1 MPEGK
6 RPAEDLYSA
15 KTHLHQPVPEV
26 STVNATALPADAP
39 EGTLPSEVRPEI
51 VTWEKLCEAIR
62 ASGKAYNM
70 EMITKAYD
78 LANKAHNGVCRRS
91 GEPYIC
97 HPLAVARL
105 VLDLG
110 MDSESIAA
118 ALLHDVVEDTPTTLE
133 DLTAAFG
140 EEVALLVDGVTKLT
154 KIQFSNIEELQAEN
168 LRKMLLA
175 MSRDVRVMIIKL
187 CDRLHNMRTGDA
199 WPEQKRRDKARETME
214 VYAPIANRL
223 GILNVKE
230 ELEDRS
236 LHYLDPVGYEEIS
249 KMLSERAGE
258 EFLARVSSVI
268 ELRLKESGIEGA
280 TIKRRVKSIYG
291 IYRKT
296 IMQNKSFDEIY
307 DIYAVRVILDTLAEC
322 YSTLGLIHDMYHPLP
337 NRFKDYIS
345 TPKPN
350 GYQSL
355 HTTVIGHEGIPFE
368 VQIRTTEMHEI
379 AEYGVAAHWKYKQN
393 GQGAGTEGKYE
404 WVRRLLENQEGADAE
419 EFIHS
424 LKVDM
429 FADEVFVF
437 TPNGDVQN
445 LPAGATPIDF
455 AYAIHSAVGNRMIG
469 AKVNNRIVTLDH
481 VLKNGDIVEIL
492 TSKNAKGPS
501 RDWMKI
507 AKSNEARSK
516 IRQWFKKEKRDEN
529 IANGRSAFD
538 AELRHCG
545 IAMKDVLDPEFL
557 PVLLK
562 KVAYPT
568 LDDLYAAI
576 GYGGFTAQKAV
587 SRIQGELQRR
597 QQQRQQEQM
606 LAEAV
611 AEPKEDTKPA
621 DTPKQP
627 KAVKS
632 EQGIIVEGLDNCL
645 VKFSKCCTPVPGD
658 DIVGFI
664 TRGYGVSVHRAD
676 CPNAS
681 EEKRKEQPDRWIH
694 VSWGTDTNDSYPTT
708 IEAVCKDR
716 LNLLLDIS
724 SALSTTK
731 TFVLGLNTRSTEDGF
746 AIIRIEIQIKDGAQ
760 LSTLMNKLHQIS
772 GVLQVN
778 RPVG

>member
-1 MPEGK
+1 MTIDE
-6 RPAEDLYSA
+6 
-15 KTHLHQPVPEV
+15 QF
-26 STVNATALPADAP
+26 
-39 EGTLPSEVRPEI
+39 
-51 VTWEKLCEAIR
+51 EKLENTVREYNPGADFKRIR
-62 ASGKAYNM
+62 ESYEFAKQHHG
-70 EMITKAYD
+70 EQ
-78 LANKAHNGVCRRS
+78 RRKS
-91 GEPYIC
+91 GELYIT
-97 HPLAVARL
+97 HPLAVAQIVAEEL
-105 VLDLG
+105 HL
-110 MDSESIAA
+110 DSESIEA
-118 ALLHDVVEDTPTTLE
+118 ALLHDVIEDTDATY
-133 DLTAAFG
+133 DD
-140 EEVALLVDGVTKLT
+140 VAKLT
-154 KIQFSNIEELQAEN
+154 SPTVADLVEGVSKLTRIQYATKEDEQMEN
-168 LRKMLLA
+168 LRKMLIA
-175 MSRDVRVMIIKL
+175 MSKDIRVILIKIS
-187 CDRLHNMRTGDA
+187 DRLHNMRTMEYQTPA
-199 WPEQKRRDKARETME
+199 KQKQKSLETME
-214 VYAPIANRL
+214 IYAPIAHRL
-223 GILNVKE
+223 GMQRMKW
-230 ELEDRS
+230 ELEDLS
-236 LHYLDPVGYEEIS
+236 LKYLDPIGYDEIVS
-249 KMLSERAGE
+249 KLDAKRPEYDALMSRTQAQ
-258 EFLARVSSVI
+258 I
-268 ELRLKESGIEGA
+268 DQRLNEMGIKH
-280 TIKRRVKSIYG
+280 IVYG
-291 IYRKT
+291 RMKHPYSIYRK
-296 IMQNKSFDEIY
+296 MFSQNKSLDEIF
-307 DIYAVRVILDTLAEC
+307 DLFAFRVVVDTVSDC
-322 YSTLGLIHDMYHPLP
+322 YNVLGVIHDLYKPILG
-337 NRFKDYIS
+337 RFKDYIG

-355 HTTVIGHEGIPFE
+355 HTTVMGNDGIPFE
-368 VQIRTTEMHEI
+368 VQIRTKEMHEI

-429 FADEVFVF
+429 FSDEVFVF

-611 AEPKEDTKPA
+611 TESKEDPKPA

>member
-1 MPEGK
+1 MTIDE
-6 RPAEDLYSA
+6 
-15 KTHLHQPVPEV
+15 QF
-26 STVNATALPADAP
+26 
-39 EGTLPSEVRPEI
+39 
-51 VTWEKLCEAIR
+51 EKLENTVREYNPGADFKRIR
-62 ASGKAYNM
+62 ESYEFAKQHHG
-70 EMITKAYD
+70 EQ
-78 LANKAHNGVCRRS
+78 RRKS
-91 GEPYIC
+91 GELYIT
-97 HPLAVARL
+97 HPLAVAQIVAEEL
-105 VLDLG
+105 HL
-110 MDSESIAA
+110 DSESIEA
-118 ALLHDVVEDTPTTLE
+118 ALLHDVIEDTDATY
-133 DLTAAFG
+133 DD
-140 EEVALLVDGVTKLT
+140 VAKLT
-154 KIQFSNIEELQAEN
+154 SPTVADLVEGVSKLTRIQYATKEDEQMEN
-168 LRKMLLA
+168 LRKMLIA
-175 MSRDVRVMIIKL
+175 MSKDIRVILIKIS
-187 CDRLHNMRTGDA
+187 DRLHNMRTMEYQTPA
-199 WPEQKRRDKARETME
+199 KQKQKSLETME
-214 VYAPIANRL
+214 IYAPIAHRL
-223 GILNVKE
+223 GMQRMKW
-230 ELEDRS
+230 ELEDLS
-236 LHYLDPVGYEEIS
+236 LKYLDPIGYDEIVS
-249 KMLSERAGE
+249 KLDAKRPEYDALMSRTQAQ
-258 EFLARVSSVI
+258 I
-268 ELRLKESGIEGA
+268 DQRLNEMGIKH
-280 TIKRRVKSIYG
+280 IVYG
-291 IYRKT
+291 RMKHPYSIYRK
-296 IMQNKSFDEIY
+296 MFSQNKSLDEIF
-307 DIYAVRVILDTLAEC
+307 DLFAFRVVVDTVSDC
-322 YSTLGLIHDMYHPLP
+322 YNVLGVIHDLYKPILG
-337 NRFKDYIS
+337 RFKDYIG

-355 HTTVIGHEGIPFE
+355 HTTVMGNEGIPFE

-429 FADEVFVF
+429 FSDEVFVF

-611 AEPKEDTKPA
+611 TESKEDPKPA

-681 EEKRKEQPDRWIH
+681 EEKRKEQPGRWIH

-716 LNLLLDIS
+716 LNLLLDVS
-724 SALSTTK
+724 AALSTTK
-731 TFVLGLNTRSTEDGF
+731 TFVLGLNSRSTEDGF

>member
-1 MPEGK
+1 MMMSIDQQYQK
-6 RPAEDLYSA
+6 LEDTIRSYN
-15 KTHLHQPVPEV
+15 PG
-26 STVNATALPADAP
+26 ADFA
-39 EGTLPSEVRPEI
+39 R
-51 VTWEKLCEAIR
+51 IR
-62 ASGKAYNM
+62 ASYEFAR
-70 EMITKAYD
+70 
-78 LANKAHNGVCRRS
+78 AHHGEQRRKS
-91 GEPYIC
+91 GEPYIT
-97 HPLAVARL
+97 HPLAVAQIVAEEL
-105 VLDLG
+105 HL
-110 MDSESIAA
+110 DSESIEA
-118 ALLHDVVEDTPTTLE
+118 ALLHDVIEDTDATYE
-133 DLTAAFG
+133 D
-140 EEVALLVDGVTKLT
+140 VAKLT
-154 KIQFSNIEELQAEN
+154 SPTVADLVEGVSKLTRIQYATKEDEQMEN
-168 LRKMLLA
+168 LRKMLIA
-175 MSRDVRVMIIKL
+175 MSKDIRVILIKIS
-187 CDRLHNMRTGDA
+187 DRLHNMRTMEYQS
-199 WPEQKRRDKARETME
+199 PTKQKQKSLETME
-214 VYAPIANRL
+214 IYAPIAHRL
-223 GILNVKE
+223 GMQRMKW
-230 ELEDRS
+230 ELEDLS
-236 LHYLDPVGYEEIS
+236 LKYLDPIGYDEIVS
-249 KMLSERAGE
+249 KLDAKRPEYEDFMR
-258 EFLARVSSVI
+258 RTQDQI
-268 ELRLKESGIEGA
+268 DQRLKELDISH
-280 TIKRRVKSIYG
+280 VVYG
-291 IYRKT
+291 RMKHPYSIYRK
-296 IMQNKSFDEIY
+296 MFSQNKSIDEIF
-307 DIYAVRVILDTLAEC
+307 DLFAFRVVVDTIGDC
-322 YSTLGLIHDMYHPLP
+322 YNVLGVIHDLYKPILG
-337 NRFKDYIS
+337 RFKDYIG

-355 HTTVIGHEGIPFE
+355 HTTVMGTDGIPFE
-368 VQIRTTEMHEI
+368 VQIRTREMHEI

-469 AKVNNRIVTLDH
+469 AKVNNRIVPLDH

-507 AKSNEARSK
+507 AKSTEARSK
-516 IRQWFKKEKRDEN
+516 IRQWFKKERKDEN
-529 IANGRSAFD
+529 IVNGRSAFD

-545 IAMKDVLDPEFL
+545 ISMKDVLDPEFL

-568 LDDLYAAI
+568 LEDLYAAI

-597 QQQRQQEQM
+597 QQQRQQEQ
-606 LAEAV
+606 LLLEA
-611 AEPKEDTKPA
+611 ATEEKKEEPAKAPDAAKQQ
-621 DTPKQP
+621 KQP

-681 EEKRKEQPDRWIH
+681 AEKRAEQPNRWIR

-724 SALSTTK
+724 AALSSTK

-746 AIIRIEIQIKDGAQ
+746 AIIRVEVRIKDGTQ
-760 LSTLMNKLHQIS
+760 LNNLMNKLHQIS
-772 GVLQVN
+772 GVLKVT

>member
-1 MPEGK
+1 MTIDE
-6 RPAEDLYSA
+6 
-15 KTHLHQPVPEV
+15 QF
-26 STVNATALPADAP
+26 
-39 EGTLPSEVRPEI
+39 
-51 VTWEKLCEAIR
+51 EKLENTVREYNPGADFKRIR
-62 ASGKAYNM
+62 ESYEFAKQHHG
-70 EMITKAYD
+70 EQ
-78 LANKAHNGVCRRS
+78 RRKS
-91 GEPYIC
+91 GELYIT
-97 HPLAVARL
+97 HPLAVAQIVAEEL
-105 VLDLG
+105 HL
-110 MDSESIAA
+110 DSESIEA
-118 ALLHDVVEDTPTTLE
+118 ALLHDVIEDTDATY
-133 DLTAAFG
+133 DD
-140 EEVALLVDGVTKLT
+140 VAKLT
-154 KIQFSNIEELQAEN
+154 SPTVADLVEGVSKLTRIQYATKEDEQMEN
-168 LRKMLLA
+168 LRKMLIA
-175 MSRDVRVMIIKL
+175 MSKDIRVILIKIS
-187 CDRLHNMRTGDA
+187 DRLHNMRTMEYQTPA
-199 WPEQKRRDKARETME
+199 KQKQKSLETME
-214 VYAPIANRL
+214 IYAPIAHRL
-223 GILNVKE
+223 GMQRMKW
-230 ELEDRS
+230 ELEDLS
-236 LHYLDPVGYEEIS
+236 LKYLDPIGYDEIVS
-249 KMLSERAGE
+249 KLDAKRPEYDALMSRTQAQ
-258 EFLARVSSVI
+258 I
-268 ELRLKESGIEGA
+268 DQRLNEMGIKH
-280 TIKRRVKSIYG
+280 IVYG
-291 IYRKT
+291 RMKHPYSIYRK
-296 IMQNKSFDEIY
+296 MFSQNKSLDEIF
-307 DIYAVRVILDTLAEC
+307 DLFAFRVVVDTVSDC
-322 YSTLGLIHDMYHPLP
+322 YNVLGVIHDLYKPILG
-337 NRFKDYIS
+337 RFKDYIG

-355 HTTVIGHEGIPFE
+355 HTTVMGNEGIPFE

-429 FADEVFVF
+429 FSDEVFVF

-611 AEPKEDTKPA
+611 TESKEDPKPA

-772 GVLQVN
+772 GVLRVN

>member
-1 MPEGK
+1 MTIDE
-6 RPAEDLYSA
+6 
-15 KTHLHQPVPEV
+15 QF
-26 STVNATALPADAP
+26 
-39 EGTLPSEVRPEI
+39 
-51 VTWEKLCEAIR
+51 EKLENTVREYNPGADFKRIR
-62 ASGKAYNM
+62 ESYEFAKQHHG
-70 EMITKAYD
+70 EQ
-78 LANKAHNGVCRRS
+78 RRKS
-91 GEPYIC
+91 GELYIT
-97 HPLAVARL
+97 HPLAVAQIVAEEL
-105 VLDLG
+105 HL
-110 MDSESIAA
+110 DSESIEAT
-118 ALLHDVVEDTPTTLE
+118 LLHDVIEDTDATY
-133 DLTAAFG
+133 DD
-140 EEVALLVDGVTKLT
+140 VAKLT
-154 KIQFSNIEELQAEN
+154 SPTVADLVEGVSKLTRIQYATKEDEQMEN
-168 LRKMLLA
+168 LRKMLIA
-175 MSRDVRVMIIKL
+175 MSKDIRVILIKIS
-187 CDRLHNMRTGDA
+187 DRLHNMRTMEYQTPA
-199 WPEQKRRDKARETME
+199 KQKQKSLETME
-214 VYAPIANRL
+214 IYAPIAHRL
-223 GILNVKE
+223 GMQRMKW
-230 ELEDRS
+230 ELEDLS
-236 LHYLDPVGYEEIS
+236 LKYLDPIGYDEIVS
-249 KMLSERAGE
+249 KLDAKRPEYDALMSRTQAQ
-258 EFLARVSSVI
+258 I
-268 ELRLKESGIEGA
+268 DQRLNEMGIKH
-280 TIKRRVKSIYG
+280 IVYG
-291 IYRKT
+291 RMKHPYSIYRK
-296 IMQNKSFDEIY
+296 MFSQNKSLDEIF
-307 DIYAVRVILDTLAEC
+307 DLFAFRVVVDTVSDC
-322 YSTLGLIHDMYHPLP
+322 YNVLGVIHDLYKPILG
-337 NRFKDYIS
+337 RFKDYIG

-355 HTTVIGHEGIPFE
+355 HTTVMGNEGIPFE

-429 FADEVFVF
+429 FSDEVFVF

-611 AEPKEDTKPA
+611 AESKEDPKPA

-746 AIIRIEIQIKDGAQ
+746 AIIRIEIQIKDGTQ

>member
-1 MPEGK
+1 MTIDE
-6 RPAEDLYSA
+6 
-15 KTHLHQPVPEV
+15 QF
-26 STVNATALPADAP
+26 
-39 EGTLPSEVRPEI
+39 
-51 VTWEKLCEAIR
+51 EKLENTVREYNPGADFKRIR
-62 ASGKAYNM
+62 ESYEFAKQHHG
-70 EMITKAYD
+70 EQ
-78 LANKAHNGVCRRS
+78 RRKS
-91 GEPYIC
+91 GELYIT
-97 HPLAVARL
+97 HPLAVAQIVAEEL
-105 VLDLG
+105 HL
-110 MDSESIAA
+110 DSESIEA
-118 ALLHDVVEDTPTTLE
+118 ALLHDVIEDTDATY
-133 DLTAAFG
+133 DD
-140 EEVALLVDGVTKLT
+140 VAKLT
-154 KIQFSNIEELQAEN
+154 SPTVADLVEGVSKLTRIQYATKEDEQMEN
-168 LRKMLLA
+168 LRKMLIA
-175 MSRDVRVMIIKL
+175 MSKDIRVILIKIS
-187 CDRLHNMRTGDA
+187 DRLHNMRTMEYQTPA
-199 WPEQKRRDKARETME
+199 KQKQKSLETME
-214 VYAPIANRL
+214 IYAPIAHRL
-223 GILNVKE
+223 GMQRMKW
-230 ELEDRS
+230 ELEDLS
-236 LHYLDPVGYEEIS
+236 LKYLDPIGYDEIVS
-249 KMLSERAGE
+249 KLDAKRPEYDALMSRTQAQ
-258 EFLARVSSVI
+258 I
-268 ELRLKESGIEGA
+268 DQRLNEMGIKH
-280 TIKRRVKSIYG
+280 IVYG
-291 IYRKT
+291 RMKHPYSIYRK
-296 IMQNKSFDEIY
+296 MFSQNKSLDEIF
-307 DIYAVRVILDTLAEC
+307 DLFAFRVVVDTVSDC
-322 YSTLGLIHDMYHPLP
+322 YNVLGVIHDLYKPILG
-337 NRFKDYIS
+337 RFKDYIG

-355 HTTVIGHEGIPFE
+355 HTTVMGNEGIPFE

-587 SRIQGELQRR
+587 SRIQGELQPPAAAAAGADAGRGCGGAQGGPQACGHSQAAQGR
-597 QQQRQQEQM
+597 QERAGHYRGRSGQLFGEVLQM
-606 LAEAV
+606 LH
-611 AEPKEDTKPA
+611 P
-621 DTPKQP
+621 
-627 KAVKS
+627 
-632 EQGIIVEGLDNCL
+632 
-645 VKFSKCCTPVPGD
+645 
-658 DIVGFI
+658 
-664 TRGYGVSVHRAD
+664 
-676 CPNAS
+676 
-681 EEKRKEQPDRWIH
+681 
-694 VSWGTDTNDSYPTT
+694 
-708 IEAVCKDR
+708 
-716 LNLLLDIS
+716 
-724 SALSTTK
+724 
-731 TFVLGLNTRSTEDGF
+731 
-746 AIIRIEIQIKDGAQ
+746 
-760 LSTLMNKLHQIS
+760 
-772 GVLQVN
+772 
-778 RPVG
+778 RPRR

>member
-1 MPEGK
+1 MMMSIDQQYQK
-6 RPAEDLYSA
+6 LEDTIRSYN
-15 KTHLHQPVPEV
+15 PG
-26 STVNATALPADAP
+26 ADFA
-39 EGTLPSEVRPEI
+39 R
-51 VTWEKLCEAIR
+51 IR
-62 ASGKAYNM
+62 ASYEFAR
-70 EMITKAYD
+70 
-78 LANKAHNGVCRRS
+78 AHHGEQRRKS
-91 GEPYIC
+91 GEPYIT
-97 HPLAVARL
+97 HPLAVAQIVAEEL
-105 VLDLG
+105 HL
-110 MDSESIAA
+110 DSESIEA
-118 ALLHDVVEDTPTTLE
+118 ALLHDVIEDTDATYE
-133 DLTAAFG
+133 D
-140 EEVALLVDGVTKLT
+140 VAKLT
-154 KIQFSNIEELQAEN
+154 SPTVADLVEGVSKLTRIQYATKEDEQMEN
-168 LRKMLLA
+168 LRKMRIA
-175 MSRDVRVMIIKL
+175 MSKDIRVILIKIS
-187 CDRLHNMRTGDA
+187 DRLHNMRTMEYQS
-199 WPEQKRRDKARETME
+199 PTKQKQKSLETME
-214 VYAPIANRL
+214 IYAPIAHRL
-223 GILNVKE
+223 GMQRMKW
-230 ELEDRS
+230 ELEDLS
-236 LHYLDPVGYEEIS
+236 LKYLDPIGYDEIVS
-249 KMLSERAGE
+249 KLDAKRPEYDALMSRTQAQ
-258 EFLARVSSVI
+258 I
-268 ELRLKESGIEGA
+268 DQRLNEMGIKH
-280 TIKRRVKSIYG
+280 IVYG
-291 IYRKT
+291 RMKHPYSIYRK
-296 IMQNKSFDEIY
+296 MFSQNKSLDEIF
-307 DIYAVRVILDTLAEC
+307 DLFAFRVVVDTVSDC
-322 YSTLGLIHDMYHPLP
+322 YNVLGVIHDLYKPILG
-337 NRFKDYIS
+337 RFKDYIG

-355 HTTVIGHEGIPFE
+355 HTTVMGNEGIPFE

-611 AEPKEDTKPA
+611 AEPKEDPKPA

-681 EEKRKEQPDRWIH
+681 AEKRAEQPNRWIR

-724 SALSTTK
+724 AALSSTK

-746 AIIRIEIQIKDGAQ
+746 AIIRVEVRIKDGTQ
-760 LSTLMNKLHQIS
+760 LNNLMNKLHQIS
-772 GVLQVN
+772 GVLKVT

>member
-1 MPEGK
+1 MMMSIDQQYQK
-6 RPAEDLYSA
+6 LEDTIRSYN
-15 KTHLHQPVPEV
+15 PG
-26 STVNATALPADAP
+26 ADFA
-39 EGTLPSEVRPEI
+39 R
-51 VTWEKLCEAIR
+51 IR
-62 ASGKAYNM
+62 ASYEFAR
-70 EMITKAYD
+70 
-78 LANKAHNGVCRRS
+78 AHHGEQRRKS
-91 GEPYIC
+91 GEPYIT
-97 HPLAVARL
+97 HPLAVAQIVAEEL
-105 VLDLG
+105 HL
-110 MDSESIAA
+110 DSESIEA
-118 ALLHDVVEDTPTTLE
+118 ALLHDVIEDTDATYE
-133 DLTAAFG
+133 D
-140 EEVALLVDGVTKLT
+140 VAKLT
-154 KIQFSNIEELQAEN
+154 SPTVADLVEGVSKLTRIQYATKEDEQMEN
-168 LRKMLLA
+168 LRKMLIA
-175 MSRDVRVMIIKL
+175 MSKDIRVILIKIS
-187 CDRLHNMRTGDA
+187 DRLHNMRTMEYQS
-199 WPEQKRRDKARETME
+199 PSKQKQKSLETME
-214 VYAPIANRL
+214 IYAPIAHRL
-223 GILNVKE
+223 GMQRMKW
-230 ELEDRS
+230 ELEDLS
-236 LHYLDPVGYEEIS
+236 LKYLDPIGYDEIVS
-249 KMLSERAGE
+249 KLDAKRPEYEDFMR
-258 EFLARVSSVI
+258 RTQDQI
-268 ELRLKESGIEGA
+268 DQRLKELDISH
-280 TIKRRVKSIYG
+280 VVYG
-291 IYRKT
+291 RMKHPYSIYRK
-296 IMQNKSFDEIY
+296 MFSQNKSIDEIF
-307 DIYAVRVILDTLAEC
+307 DLFAFRVVVDTVSDC
-322 YSTLGLIHDMYHPLP
+322 YNVLGVIHDLYKPILG
-337 NRFKDYIS
+337 RFKDYIG

-355 HTTVIGHEGIPFE
+355 HTTVMGTDGIPFE
-368 VQIRTTEMHEI
+368 VQIRTREMHEI

-455 AYAIHSAVGNRMIG
+455 AYAIHYAVGNRMIG

-507 AKSNEARSK
+507 AKSTEARSK
-516 IRQWFKKEKRDEN
+516 IRQWFKKERKDEN
-529 IANGRSAFD
+529 IVNGRSAFD

-545 IAMKDVLDPEFL
+545 ISMKDVLDPEFL

-568 LDDLYAAI
+568 LEDLYAAI

-597 QQQRQQEQM
+597 QQLQQEQ
-606 LAEAV
+606 LLLEAAAEEKKE
-611 AEPKEDTKPA
+611 EPAK
-621 DTPKQP
+621 TPDAAKQQKQP

-681 EEKRKEQPDRWIH
+681 AEKRAEQPDRWIR

-724 SALSTTK
+724 AALSSTK

-746 AIIRIEIQIKDGAQ
+746 AIIRVEVRIKDGTQ
-760 LSTLMNKLHQIS
+760 LNNLMNKLHQIS
-772 GVLQVN
+772 GVLKVT

>member
-1 MPEGK
+1 MTIDE
-6 RPAEDLYSA
+6 
-15 KTHLHQPVPEV
+15 QF
-26 STVNATALPADAP
+26 
-39 EGTLPSEVRPEI
+39 
-51 VTWEKLCEAIR
+51 EKLENTVREYNPGADFKRIR
-62 ASGKAYNM
+62 ESYEFAKQHHG
-70 EMITKAYD
+70 EQ
-78 LANKAHNGVCRRS
+78 RRKS
-91 GEPYIC
+91 GELYIT
-97 HPLAVARL
+97 HPLAVAQIVAEEL
-105 VLDLG
+105 HL
-110 MDSESIAA
+110 DSESIEA
-118 ALLHDVVEDTPTTLE
+118 ALLHDVIEDTDATYDDVAKHTSPTVA
-133 DLTAAFG
+133 DLV
-140 EEVALLVDGVTKLT
+140 EGVSKLT
-154 KIQFSNIEELQAEN
+154 RIQYATKEDEQMEN
-168 LRKMLLA
+168 LRKMLIA
-175 MSRDVRVMIIKL
+175 MSKDIRVILIKIS
-187 CDRLHNMRTGDA
+187 DRLHNMRTMEYQTPA
-199 WPEQKRRDKARETME
+199 KQKQKSLETME
-214 VYAPIANRL
+214 IYAPIAHRL
-223 GILNVKE
+223 GMQRMKW
-230 ELEDRS
+230 ELEDLS
-236 LHYLDPVGYEEIS
+236 LKYLDPIGYDEIVS
-249 KMLSERAGE
+249 KLDAKRPEYDALMSRTQAQ
-258 EFLARVSSVI
+258 I
-268 ELRLKESGIEGA
+268 DQRLNEMGIKH
-280 TIKRRVKSIYG
+280 IVYG
-291 IYRKT
+291 RMKHPYSIYRK
-296 IMQNKSFDEIY
+296 MFSQNKSLDEIF
-307 DIYAVRVILDTLAEC
+307 DLFAFRVVVDTVSDC
-322 YSTLGLIHDMYHPLP
+322 YNVLGVIHDLYKPILG
-337 NRFKDYIS
+337 RFKDYIG

-355 HTTVIGHEGIPFE
+355 HTTVMGNEGIPFE

-429 FADEVFVF
+429 FSDEVFVF

-611 AEPKEDTKPA
+611 AEPKEDPKPA

>member
-1 MPEGK
+1 MTIDE
-6 RPAEDLYSA
+6 
-15 KTHLHQPVPEV
+15 QF
-26 STVNATALPADAP
+26 
-39 EGTLPSEVRPEI
+39 
-51 VTWEKLCEAIR
+51 EKLENTVREYNPGADFKRIR
-62 ASGKAYNM
+62 ESYEFAKQHHG
-70 EMITKAYD
+70 EQ
-78 LANKAHNGVCRRS
+78 RRKS
-91 GEPYIC
+91 GELYIT
-97 HPLAVARL
+97 HPLAVAQIVAEEL
-105 VLDLG
+105 HL
-110 MDSESIAA
+110 DSESIEA
-118 ALLHDVVEDTPTTLE
+118 ALLHDVIEDTDATY
-133 DLTAAFG
+133 DD
-140 EEVALLVDGVTKLT
+140 VAKLT
-154 KIQFSNIEELQAEN
+154 SPTVADLVEGVSKLTRIQYATKEDEQMEN
-168 LRKMLLA
+168 LRKMLIA
-175 MSRDVRVMIIKL
+175 MSKDIRVILIKIS
-187 CDRLHNMRTGDA
+187 DRLHNMRTMEYQTPA
-199 WPEQKRRDKARETME
+199 KQKQKSLETME
-214 VYAPIANRL
+214 IYAPIAHRL
-223 GILNVKE
+223 GMQRMKW
-230 ELEDRS
+230 ELEDLS
-236 LHYLDPVGYEEIS
+236 LKYLDPIGYDEIVS
-249 KMLSERAGE
+249 KLDAKRPEYDALMSRTQAQ
-258 EFLARVSSVI
+258 I
-268 ELRLKESGIEGA
+268 DQRLNEMGIKH
-280 TIKRRVKSIYG
+280 IVYG
-291 IYRKT
+291 RMKHPYSIYRK
-296 IMQNKSFDEIY
+296 MFSQNKSLDEIF
-307 DIYAVRVILDTLAEC
+307 DLFAFRVVVDTVSDC
-322 YSTLGLIHDMYHPLP
+322 YNVLGVIHDLYKPILG
-337 NRFKDYIS
+337 RFKDYIG

-355 HTTVIGHEGIPFE
+355 HTTVMGNEGIPFE

-429 FADEVFVF
+429 FSDEVFVF

-611 AEPKEDTKPA
+611 AEPKEDPKPA

-676 CPNAS
+676 CPNVLRSKDNPA
-681 EEKRKEQPDRWIH
+681 EAGRWIR
-694 VSWGTDTNDSYPTT
+694 VSWADKTSESYHTMLQ
-708 IEAVCKDR
+708 IVAKDR
-716 LNLLLDIS
+716 IS
-724 SALSTTK
+724 LIVDVSTVLSATK
-731 TFVLGLNTRSTEDGF
+731 TRVLSLNARSTPDGF
-746 AIIRIEIQIKDGAQ
+746 ALLDLGIEVNGRDQLKTVMNRLEQIQ
-760 LSTLMNKLHQIS
+760 
-772 GVLQVN
+772 GVMKVT
-778 RPVG
+778 RPAG

>member
-1 MPEGK
+1 MTIDE
-6 RPAEDLYSA
+6 
-15 KTHLHQPVPEV
+15 QF
-26 STVNATALPADAP
+26 
-39 EGTLPSEVRPEI
+39 
-51 VTWEKLCEAIR
+51 EKLENTVREYNPGADFKRIR
-62 ASGKAYNM
+62 ESYEFAKQHHG
-70 EMITKAYD
+70 EQ
-78 LANKAHNGVCRRS
+78 RRKS
-91 GEPYIC
+91 GELYIT
-97 HPLAVARL
+97 HPLAVAQIVAEEL
-105 VLDLG
+105 HL
-110 MDSESIAA
+110 DSESIEA
-118 ALLHDVVEDTPTTLE
+118 ALLHDVIEDTDATY
-133 DLTAAFG
+133 DD
-140 EEVALLVDGVTKLT
+140 VAKLT
-154 KIQFSNIEELQAEN
+154 SPTVADLVEGVSKLTRIQYATKEDEQMEN
-168 LRKMLLA
+168 LRKMLIA
-175 MSRDVRVMIIKL
+175 MSKDIRVILIKIS
-187 CDRLHNMRTGDA
+187 DRLHNMRTMEYQTPA
-199 WPEQKRRDKARETME
+199 KQKQKSLETME
-214 VYAPIANRL
+214 IYAPIAHRL
-223 GILNVKE
+223 GMQRMKW
-230 ELEDRS
+230 ELEDLS
-236 LHYLDPVGYEEIS
+236 LKYLDPIGYDEIVS
-249 KMLSERAGE
+249 KLDAKRPEYDALMSRTQAQ
-258 EFLARVSSVI
+258 I
-268 ELRLKESGIEGA
+268 DQRLNEMGIKH
-280 TIKRRVKSIYG
+280 IVYG
-291 IYRKT
+291 RMKHPYSIYRK
-296 IMQNKSFDEIY
+296 MFSQNKSLDEIF
-307 DIYAVRVILDTLAEC
+307 DLFAFRVVVDTVSDC
-322 YSTLGLIHDMYHPLP
+322 YNVLGVIHDLYKPILG
-337 NRFKDYIS
+337 RFKDYIG

-355 HTTVIGHEGIPFE
+355 HTTVMGNEGIPFE

-429 FADEVFVF
+429 FSDEVFVF

-545 IAMKDVLDPEFL
+545 IVMKDVLDPEFL

-606 LAEAV
+606 LAETV
-611 AEPKEDTKPA
+611 AEPKEDPKPA

-681 EEKRKEQPDRWIH
+681 EEKRKEQPGRWIH

-724 SALSTTK
+724 AALSTTK
-731 TFVLGLNTRSTEDGF
+731 TFVLGLNSRSTEDGF

>member
-1 MPEGK
+1 MTIDE
-6 RPAEDLYSA
+6 
-15 KTHLHQPVPEV
+15 QF
-26 STVNATALPADAP
+26 
-39 EGTLPSEVRPEI
+39 
-51 VTWEKLCEAIR
+51 EKLENTVREYNPGADFKRIR
-62 ASGKAYNM
+62 ESYEFAKQHHG
-70 EMITKAYD
+70 EQ
-78 LANKAHNGVCRRS
+78 RRKS
-91 GEPYIC
+91 GELYIT
-97 HPLAVARL
+97 HPLAVAQIVAEEL
-105 VLDLG
+105 HL
-110 MDSESIAA
+110 DSESIEA
-118 ALLHDVVEDTPTTLE
+118 ALLHDVIEDTDATY
-133 DLTAAFG
+133 DD
-140 EEVALLVDGVTKLT
+140 VAKLT
-154 KIQFSNIEELQAEN
+154 SPTVADLVEGVSKLTRIQYATKEDEQMEN
-168 LRKMLLA
+168 LRKMLIA
-175 MSRDVRVMIIKL
+175 MSKDIRVILIKIS
-187 CDRLHNMRTGDA
+187 DRLHNMRTMEYQTPA
-199 WPEQKRRDKARETME
+199 KQKQKSLETME
-214 VYAPIANRL
+214 IYAPIAHRL
-223 GILNVKE
+223 GMQRMKW
-230 ELEDRS
+230 ELEDLS
-236 LHYLDPVGYEEIS
+236 LKYLDPIGYDEIVS
-249 KMLSERAGE
+249 KLDAKRPEYDALMSRTQAQ
-258 EFLARVSSVI
+258 I
-268 ELRLKESGIEGA
+268 DQRLNEMGIKH
-280 TIKRRVKSIYG
+280 IVYG
-291 IYRKT
+291 RMKHPYSIYRK
-296 IMQNKSFDEIY
+296 MFSQNKSLDEIF
-307 DIYAVRVILDTLAEC
+307 DLFAFRVVVDTVSDC
-322 YSTLGLIHDMYHPLP
+322 YNVLGVIHDLYKPILG
-337 NRFKDYIS
+337 RFKDYIG

-355 HTTVIGHEGIPFE
+355 HTTVMGNEGIPFE

-429 FADEVFVF
+429 FSDEVFVF

-716 LNLLLDIS
+716 LNLLLDVS
-724 SALSTTK
+724 AALSTTK
-731 TFVLGLNTRSTEDGF
+731 TFVLGLNSRSTEDGF

-760 LSTLMNKLHQIS
+760 LSTLMN
-772 GVLQVN
+772 
-778 RPVG
+778 

>member
-1 MPEGK
+1 MMMSIDQQYQK
-6 RPAEDLYSA
+6 LEDTIRSYN
-15 KTHLHQPVPEV
+15 PG
-26 STVNATALPADAP
+26 ADFA
-39 EGTLPSEVRPEI
+39 R
-51 VTWEKLCEAIR
+51 IR
-62 ASGKAYNM
+62 ASYEFAR
-70 EMITKAYD
+70 
-78 LANKAHNGVCRRS
+78 AHHGEQRRKS
-91 GEPYIC
+91 GEPYIT
-97 HPLAVARL
+97 HPLAVAQIVAEEL
-105 VLDLG
+105 HL
-110 MDSESIAA
+110 DSESIEA
-118 ALLHDVVEDTPTTLE
+118 ALLHDVIEDTDATYE
-133 DLTAAFG
+133 D
-140 EEVALLVDGVTKLT
+140 VAKLT
-154 KIQFSNIEELQAEN
+154 SPTVADLVEGVSKLTRIQYATKEDEQMEN
-168 LRKMLLA
+168 LRKMLIA
-175 MSRDVRVMIIKL
+175 MSKDIRVILIKIS
-187 CDRLHNMRTGDA
+187 DRLHNMRTMEYQSPA
-199 WPEQKRRDKARETME
+199 KQKQKSLETME
-214 VYAPIANRL
+214 IYAPIAHRL
-223 GILNVKE
+223 GMQRMKW
-230 ELEDRS
+230 ELEDLS
-236 LHYLDPVGYEEIS
+236 LKYLDPIGYDEIVS
-249 KMLSERAGE
+249 KLDAKRPEYEDFMR
-258 EFLARVSSVI
+258 RTQDQI
-268 ELRLKESGIEGA
+268 DQRLKELDISH
-280 TIKRRVKSIYG
+280 VVYG
-291 IYRKT
+291 RMKHPYSIYRK
-296 IMQNKSFDEIY
+296 MFSQNKSIDEIF
-307 DIYAVRVILDTLAEC
+307 DLFAFRVVVDTIGDC
-322 YSTLGLIHDMYHPLP
+322 YNVLGVIHDLYKPILG
-337 NRFKDYIS
+337 RFKDYIG

-355 HTTVIGHEGIPFE
+355 HTTVMGTDGIPFE
-368 VQIRTTEMHEI
+368 VQIRTREMHEI

-507 AKSNEARSK
+507 AKSTEARSK
-516 IRQWFKKEKRDEN
+516 IRQWFKKERKDEN
-529 IANGRSAFD
+529 IVNGRSAFD

-545 IAMKDVLDPEFL
+545 ISMKDVLDPEFL

-568 LDDLYAAI
+568 LEDLYAAI

-587 SRIQGELQRR
+587 SRIQGELQR
-597 QQQRQQEQM
+597 QQEQ
-606 LAEAV
+606 LLLEA
-611 AEPKEDTKPA
+611 ATEEKKEEPAKAPDAAKQQ
-621 DTPKQP
+621 KQP

-681 EEKRKEQPDRWIH
+681 AEKRAEQPNRWIR

-724 SALSTTK
+724 AALSSTK

-746 AIIRIEIQIKDGAQ
+746 AIIRVEVRIKDGTQ
-760 LSTLMNKLHQIS
+760 LNNLMNKLHQIS
-772 GVLQVN
+772 GVLKVT